1 MVKQTTETETVID
14 FGEKR
19 VPRQNYSR
27 VITLDKTLLQNC
39 GCDVSPDSE
48 IKAKVELVKSPDEN
62 YIKVTPFCDDVTEV
76 ESKDSGE
83 KKIEWKLIP
92 TIFEVGRLQRS
103 RR

>member
-1 MVKQTTETETVID
+1 MVKKSIEKNPETIID

-39 GCDVSPDSE
+39 GCDVSANSE
-48 IKAKVELVKSPDEN
+48 IKAKVELVKRPDEN
-62 YIKVTPFCDDVTEV
+62 FIKVTPFCEKVTQKI

-83 KKIEWKLIP
+83 KN
-92 TIFEVGRLQRS
+92 
-103 RR
+103 

>member
-1 MVKQTTETETVID
+1 MKNTSTQSETTID

-48 IKAKVELVKSPDEN
+48 IKAKVELVKRPDEN
-62 YIKVTPFCDDVTEV
+62 FIKVTPFCEKVTQVEN

-83 KKIEWKLIP
+83 K
-92 TIFEVGRLQRS
+92 EVE
-103 RR
+103 

>member
-1 MVKQTTETETVID
+1 MSSMAHKSKQNQNETIVS

-48 IKAKVELVKSPDEN
+48 IKAKVELVKRPNEN
-62 YIKVTPFCDDVTEV
+62 FIKVTPFCETTPNKI

-83 KKIEWKLIP
+83 KIE
-92 TIFEVGRLQRS
+92 
-103 RR
+103 

>member
-1 MVKQTTETETVID
+1 MVKQTNETETVID

-48 IKAKVELVKSPDEN
+48 IKAKVELVKTPDEVF
-62 YIKVTPFCDDVTEV
+62 IKVTPFCDDTTEI

-83 KKIEWKLIP
+83 KK
-92 TIFEVGRLQRS
+92 
-103 RR
+103 